1 VKSYFDNESGSH
13 CFVRIPPT
21 EKAGRVQ
28 TSFVTVALM
37 YDDVQN
43 EFKLNKSDVIKSYIR
58 SSKKAGGQNLNKV
71 SSCVQLTHIP
81 TGIQLK
87 VQDTRDQYKNE
98 IIAWE
103 RLYQKLKS
111 IDDNINYE
119 KNKLFRN
126 EQIGNGSRGGTKRR
140 TYRIREDMVQDHI
153 TGKSCRWKD
162 ILRGKIELLS

>member
-1 VKSYFDNESGSH
+1 MKSYFDNESGSH

-28 TSFVTVALM
+28 TSFVTVAIM
-37 YDDVQN
+37 KEIETD
-43 EFKLNKSDVIKSYIR
+43 FKMDKNDIIKKYIR
-58 SSKKAGGQNLNKV
+58 SSGAGGQNVNKV

-81 TGIQLK
+81 TGIQVK
-87 VQDTRDQYKNE
+87 CQDTRDQNKNE
-98 IIAWE
+98 VLAYQ
-103 RLYQKLKS
+103 RLYDKLKS
-111 IDDNINYE
+111 IEDSKNYE
-119 KNKLFRN
+119 KNKNYRN
-126 EQIGNGSRGGTKRR
+126 DQIGDGSRGGTKRR